1 MKKHFA
7 ILILSLAAFASAQ
20 AQYSHVYENASGLH
34 LGLQPQSL
42 VGFNGALP
50 TPQRNGIA
58 QNALATTS
66 ATGSITFT
74 AAPVALTWASGT
86 LSLTVN
92 PSVGDT
98 VVLGSGT
105 YNFVTA
111 LSGTTTNQAVIGPN
125 LQQTIFALSGAI
137 NNATT
142 LTAQAGYNYFLTGST
157 GNASATA
164 VSGSNF
170 IVATAI
176 ASGTA
181 GNGIATTGSFANSG
195 NAWSGS
201 TLSGGAAGDTVAI
214 GGQTYVF
221 AAAVPASGTNL
232 VLVNG
237 TAGTASNL
245 INAINAW
252 SPNVGITFSLPTVSN
267 TTASAIFSGSATTVV
282 TVNALLG
289 GTAGNAI
296 ALAKS
301 SSGISLSGSNLS
313 GGVQFTDT
321 NAEANLLNEIRTALV
336 QKGLIKGS
344 Q

>member
-1 MKKHFA
+1 M
-7 ILILSLAAFASAQ
+7 LSLAAITAAQ
-20 AQYSHVYENASGLH
+20 AQYSHVYENATGLH

-42 VGFNGALP
+42 VGFNGAVP
-50 TPQRNGIA
+50 SAQRSGIA
-58 QNALATTS
+58 QTALATTS
-66 ATGSITFT
+66 ATGSITFS
-74 AAPVALTWASGT
+74 AAPAALTWATGT
-86 LSLTVN
+86 LTFAAN
-92 PSVGDT
+92 PTAGDSA
-98 VVLGSGT
+98 VLGSST

-111 LSGTTTNQAVIGPN
+111 LSGTTANQVVIGAN
-125 LQQTIFALSGAI
+125 TQQTIYAFAGAI
-137 NNATT
+137 NNSSNIF
-142 LTAQAGYNYFLTGST
+142 AQQGWNYFTTAST
-157 GNASATA
+157 GNLSATA
-164 VSGSNF
+164 LGGSNT

-181 GNGIATTGSFANSG
+181 GNGIATTGSFANG
-195 NAWSGS
+195 NTWGAS
-201 TLSGGAAGDTVAI
+201 TLSGGAAGDTVSV

-252 SPNVGITFSLPTVSN
+252 IPNAGITYSLPTVSN
-267 TTASAIFSGSATTVV
+267 TAASAIFSGSATAVV
-282 TVNALLG
+282 TLNALLG

-301 SSGISLSGSNLS
+301 GSAISLSGSNLS
-313 GGVQFTDT
+313 GASQFTDV
-321 NAEANLLNEIRTALV
+321 NAEANLLNEIRAALV